1 MPIPGIGGFFMT
13 IKSIYIGM
21 PVYHKDGGAH
31 MTVRQVLPTGNV
43 ICAWIEPDG
52 REVEQAFLP
61 TDLDIGV
68 HQMGEL
74 LLIGL

>member
-31 MTVRQVLPTGNV
+31 MTVRQVLPTG
-43 ICAWIEPDG
+43 
-52 REVEQAFLP
+52 
-61 TDLDIGV
+61 
-68 HQMGEL
+68 M
-74 LLIGL
+74 

>member
-1 MPIPGIGGFFMT
+1 MT
-13 IKSIYIGM
+13 IKSVYIGM

-31 MTVRQVLPTGNV
+31 MTVRRILPTGDV

-61 TDLDIGV
+61 TDLDIGG
-68 HQMGEL
+68 HKMGEL
-74 LLIGL
+74 LFIGL